1 MAYLPFYAVADKKKA
16 FILTLLPVK
25 LMQDSTFMSF
35 MRKMQH
41 ENAARVDIR
50 DESAQGL
57 SGSLGCY
64 KSLVY
69 VSNKVLPFVTVRVCV
84 CVHLHRA
91 LTPLRLRAQQ
101 LQTAKT
107 AITST
112 ASLSLSFSP
121 CHTYTLSTSSSLHN
135 KQQEPGP
142 PRLPVSYTQ
151 PASKHN
157 HIHLPLYTNTHTHT
171 TTQRHS
177 FEHNRAAKIPEDPH
191 KHSGMCR
198 HTNRKP
204 ERGLR
209 PNG

>member
-1 MAYLPFYAVADKKKA
+1 
-16 FILTLLPVK
+16 
-25 LMQDSTFMSF
+25 MQDSTFMSF

-91 LTPLRLRAQQ
+91 LAPLRLRAQQ
-101 LQTAKT
+101 LQTAET

-171 TTQRHS
+171 Q
-177 FEHNRAAKIPEDPH
+177 PH
-191 KHSGMCR
+191 KGIHSSTTVLQKYPRTHISIQACADTQTESPKEDLDRMGNHCYFFP
-198 HTNRKP
+198 H
-204 ERGLR
+204 
-209 PNG
+209 

>member
-1 MAYLPFYAVADKKKA
+1 
-16 FILTLLPVK
+16 
-25 LMQDSTFMSF
+25 MQDSTFMSF

-101 LQTAKT
+101 LQTAET

-121 CHTYTLSTSSSLHN
+121 CHTYT
-135 KQQEPGP
+135 PP
-142 PRLPVSYTQ
+142 PRSITNSKSLGPQGFLYPTRSQQVNTITFIYPYTQ
-151 PASKHN
+151 
-157 HIHLPLYTNTHTHT
+157 TRTHT
-171 TTQRHS
+171 Q
-177 FEHNRAAKIPEDPH
+177 PH
-191 KHSGMCR
+191 KGIHSSTTVLQKYPRTHISIQACADTQTESPKEDLDRMGNHCYFFP
-198 HTNRKP
+198 H
-204 ERGLR
+204 
-209 PNG
+209 